1 MARGNFRPTIV
12 PWLDL
17 GCEGMFPV
25 FPDLRFLAE
34 GDSWF
39 TVSGF
44 PAYNLLFE
52 MRFWKQALIV
62 NCGMPGDTIRNM
74 SEISKNR
81 NLREALSAD
90 DIRWDAILLSGGGN
104 DLIDVA
110 DEIILPQGAWA
121 DMPGRRVEDYCHAAK
136 LDALL
141 RDVQLGYRRIAA
153 SRESAGPAARSVP
166 MLAHTYDYVTPRD
179 APARFAVVTLGP
191 WFFKAFVHRG
201 IPRSDW
207 IALADHLVDRLA
219 EGILAL
225 EHGTDP
231 ILDFHVVDTRGTL
244 RRSDLGSRGDNQDWQ
259 NEIHP
264 NGGGYEKLA
273 MRVEDGLARLLGQ
286 AGRPDASELG
296 A

>member
-1 MARGNFRPTIV
+1 MAHGNFRPTIV

-17 GCEGMFPV
+17 DAEGMFPV

-52 MRFWKQALIV
+52 MRFWKQTLIV

-90 DIRWDAILLSGGGN
+90 GYRWDAILLSGGGN

-110 DEIILPQGAWA
+110 EEIILPADVWA
-121 DMPGRRVEDYCHAAK
+121 GIPGRTVADYCHAAK

-153 SRESAGPAARSVP
+153 SRESAGPAARRVP
-166 MLAHTYDYVTPRD
+166 MLAHTYDYVTPRN
-179 APARFAVVTLGP
+179 APARFALMTVGP
-191 WFFKAFVHRG
+191 WLYRAFTHHGV
-201 IPRSDW
+201 PQSDW
-207 IALADHLVDRLA
+207 IALADHLIDRLA
-219 EGILAL
+219 ECILAL
-225 EHGTDP
+225 EHGADP

-244 RRSDLGSRGDNQDWQ
+244 RRSELGSVGDNHDWQ

-273 MRVEDGLARLLGQ
+273 GRILEALARLLG
-286 AGRPDASELG
+286 GPG
-296 A
+296 

>member
-17 GCEGMFPV
+17 DFEGMFPV

-52 MRFWKQALIV
+52 LRFWKQTLIV
-62 NCGMPGDTIRNM
+62 NCGIPGDTIRNM

-90 DIRWDAILLSGGGN
+90 GYRWDAILLSGGGN
-104 DLIDVA
+104 DLIDAA
-110 DEIILPQGAWA
+110 DEIILPRNVWA
-121 DMPGRRVEDYCHAAK
+121 GRPGRTVEDYCHAAK

-141 RDVQLGYRRIAA
+141 RDVQMGYRRIAA
-153 SRESAGPAARSVP
+153 SRESAGPAARRVP
-166 MLAHTYDYVTPRD
+166 MLAHTYDHVTPRN
-179 APARFAVVTLGP
+179 APARFALVTLGP
-191 WFFKAFVHRG
+191 WFFKAFTRHG
-201 IPRSDW
+201 IPQSDW
-207 IALADHLVDRLA
+207 IELADHLMDRLA
-219 EGILAL
+219 ESILAL
-225 EHGTDP
+225 EHGPDP

-244 RRSDLGSRGDNQDWQ
+244 QRSDLGSLGDNHDWQ

-273 MRVEDGLARLLGQ
+273 RRIEETLIRLLGE
-286 AGRPDASELG
+286 PD
-296 A
+296 